1 MKSITDLFI
10 RHPVLAIVINLAIL
24 LIGLKSATSLPVQQF
39 PSIEKT
45 SITITTVYI
54 GASAEAVQGYI
65 TVPLERAVAAVNG
78 VDYVESKSVAGV
90 SSIKL
95 YLRLNYN
102 STAALAEISAK
113 LQQVRRDLPT
123 DAEPP
128 GVELQRADR
137 PYATFYVSF
146 SSDSMNITQ
155 LTDFVSRQMQPE
167 FASIPGVQRSGVEGG
182 QTMAMRI
189 WLDPSKLNALNLT
202 PGDVTTALRRN
213 NFLAAIG
220 QAKNDSVQ
228 VDLLTNTDLRTP
240 EEFRDLIVREDRGA
254 IVRLSD
260 VARVELGSEDA
271 RAIAMVDDK
280 EGVFLSVWP
289 APGTNE
295 ITIADGLRKRMEEVR
310 KTLPG
315 DVNMTL
321 AWDGTKFMSSALK
334 EISKTLAETILIV
347 GFIVFL
353 FMGSIRSAIVPLVAM
368 PVSLVGAVAIMSL
381 MGFSLNLLTILA
393 IVLAVGLVVDDAIVV
408 VENIAR
414 HVREGMS
421 RTRAAIVG
429 ARELTGPVIAMTI
442 TLAAV
447 YTPIGFQGGL
457 TGVLFREFAF
467 TLAGAVIVSG
477 IVALTLSPIMSA
489 YMVRDSG
496 KEGAFTLWVNRRFD
510 RLAGYYSHVINGA
523 LLIRW
528 PIAIASAF
536 VALLA
541 VPLYLFSGKELA
553 PIEDQGFVAV
563 FIQGSPDA
571 ALHYSKLRAQNI
583 ARAAKSVP
591 EGRFMFQIVQSSM
604 GFGGMVTKDWD
615 DRKRSTMEINPQFF
629 GVVSSEPGVQ
639 AFPNL
644 PPSLPSPGDFGVEM
658 ILTTT
663 EPVAKLEAAAAEIV
677 KKANESGIFM
687 YVDTDLKIDLPLT
700 RVSVDREK
708 VADLG
713 LDLATVGQQLGTLLG
728 GADINRFNHFD
739 RSYKVIPQIESS
751 GRTSS
756 ASLLDLKITGRDG
769 TLIPIASFV
778 KLETFATPRSLN
790 RFQQKNAIKIYG
802 GNLPFLTKEAAL
814 TKVEKIARSVM
825 PPGTAIDYAGES
837 RQIRTEGDKLVAS
850 LGFAIIMIYLVLAA
864 QFHSFRDPMIVLLGS
879 APLAIS
885 GGLAF
890 TFLGFTTIN
899 IYSQVGLITLVG
911 LVAKNGILIVEFANH
926 LQKDGLGKFE
936 AARQAALTRL
946 RPILMTSA
954 ATVFGH
960 LPLVF
965 VVGPG
970 AASRNSI
977 GIILVTGMIIGTLF
991 TLATVPAIYSLLA
1004 SSKQKRHGEED
1015 FHSGE
1020 RIPAAGEAPVAEPI
1034 MA

>member
-10 RHPVLAIVINLAIL
+10 RHPVLAIVVNLAIL
-24 LIGLKSATSLPVQQF
+24 LVGLRAATSLPIQQF

-78 VDYVESKSVAGV
+78 VDYVESSSVAGV

-95 YLRLNYN
+95 FLRLNYN

-113 LQQVRRDLPT
+113 LQQVRSDLPS

-128 GVELQRADR
+128 SVELQRADR

-146 SSDSMNITQ
+146 SSDSMSITQ

-182 QTMAMRI
+182 RTIAMRI
-189 WLDPSKLNALNLT
+189 WLDPAKLNALNLT

-220 QAKNDSVQ
+220 QAKNDFVQ

-240 EEFRDLIVREDRGA
+240 EEFRDLIVRDERGA
-254 IVRLSD
+254 IVRLAD

-295 ITIADGLRKRMEEVR
+295 ITIANALRDRIDHVQS
-310 KTLPG
+310 TLPG
-315 DVNMTL
+315 DITMSL
-321 AWDGTKFMSSALK
+321 AWDGTKFMSSALR

-347 GFIVFL
+347 GFVVFL
-353 FMGSIRSAIVPLVAM
+353 FMGSIRTALVPLVAM
-368 PVSLVGAVAIMSL
+368 PVSLIGAVAIMSL

-421 RTRAAIVG
+421 RTNAALLG

-447 YTPIGFQGGL
+447 YAPIGFQGGL

-489 YMVRDSG
+489 YMVRPSG
-496 KEGAFTLWVNRRFD
+496 TEGAFTRWVNARFD
-510 RLAGYYSHVINGA
+510 RLSAIYKHVIDGA

-528 PIAIASAF
+528 PIALVSAL

-541 VPLYLFSGKELA
+541 VPLYMFSSKELA
-553 PIEDQGFVAV
+553 PIEDQGFVSV

-571 ALHYSKLRAQNI
+571 ALVYAKIRAQNV
-583 ARAAKSVP
+583 ARSAKTIP
-591 EGRFMFQIVQSSM
+591 EGKFMFQIVQSSL
-604 GFGGMVTKDWD
+604 GFGGLVTKDWK
-615 DRKRSTMEINPQFF
+615 DRQRSTMEMNGQFF
-629 GVVSSEPGVQ
+629 GVVSGEPGVQ

-644 PPSLPSPGDFGVEM
+644 PPSLPGAGDFGVEM

-663 EPVAKLEAAAAEIV
+663 EPVAKLEATANEIV
-677 KKANESGIFM
+677 KKATESGVFM
-687 YVDTDLKIDLPLT
+687 FVDTDLKIDMPLT
-700 RVSVDREK
+700 RVSVDRER

-713 LDLATVGQQLGTLLG
+713 LDLASVGQQLGTLLG

-756 ASLLDLKITGRDG
+756 SSLLDLKITGRDG

-802 GNLPFLTKEAAL
+802 GNLPFLTTEDAL
-814 TKVEKIARSVM
+814 SKVEEIARSVM
-825 PPGTAIDYAGES
+825 PPGTSIDYAGES

-850 LGFAIIMIYLVLAA
+850 LGFALVMIYLVLAA
-864 QFHSFRDPMIVLLGS
+864 QFRSFRDPLIVLMGS
-879 APLAIS
+879 VPLAIS

-890 TFLGFTTIN
+890 TFLDFTSIN

-926 LQKDGLGKFE
+926 LQEQGLSKFE
-936 AARQAALTRL
+936 AAKQAAITRL

-965 VVGPG
+965 VTGPG

-991 TLATVPAIYSLLA
+991 TLATVPAIYTLLA
-1004 SSKQKRHGEED
+1004 STKAHEADEKS
-1015 FHSGE
+1015 E
-1020 RIPAAGEAPVAEPI
+1020 REKELDPDSIPIAQPAMG
-1034 MA
+1034 